1 MISKAGDKS
10 LLIEMEIK
18 AWGLPNLQPN
28 KEESFVSL
36 ERRAV
41 IPKADSQRMGSC
53 WAGANNT
60 IPGEWSKAEPGV
72 MKQFR
77 SSLRFCSW

>member
-41 IPKADSQRMGSC
+41 IPKADSKE
-53 WAGANNT
+53 WAPIGLVLT
-60 IPGEWSKAEPGV
+60 I
-72 MKQFR
+72 QFQVNGLKR
-77 SSLRFCSW
+77 NQE